1 MFGGDGRR
9 GSETPPY
16 RTAWAH
22 CHAPLRNGEGRAGG
36 WLLPYGDD
44 GTRGGGCPASGS
56 GRSRGL
62 GGLGFGTN
70 PPEADR
76 STEGTKTDEDL
87 AGLRDDPDFRRLV
100 GLDEEGEG
108 AGDG

>member
-1 MFGGDGRR
+1 
-9 GSETPPY
+9 
-16 RTAWAH
+16 
-22 CHAPLRNGEGRAGG
+22 
-36 WLLPYGDD
+36 
-44 GTRGGGCPASGS
+44 
-56 GRSRGL
+56 L

-87 AGLRDDPDFRRLV
+87 AGLRDEPEFRRLV